1 MTAELSTPELS
12 TTELSTPRV
21 ADPATTADLPDARTT
36 PENRPP
42 ARDGVE
48 PGGWLN
54 VCGLDRLQ
62 PGRGVA
68 ALVGG
73 VQVAVFRMADGTL
86 YALGNID
93 PFTGAAVISRG
104 IVGDRGGV
112 PTVAS
117 PVHKQ
122 AFSLVDGRCLD
133 DADVSLPV
141 FQPRADGDA
150 VWIGLR

>member
-1 MTAELSTPELS
+1 MTADPTTITHRIADPS
-12 TTELSTPRV
+12 TTAP
-21 ADPATTADLPDARTT
+21 LPDARNSQ
-36 PENRPP
+36 ENRPP
-42 ARDGVE
+42 ARAGSE
-48 PGGWLN
+48 PAGWLN
-54 VCGLDRLQ
+54 VCALDRLQ

-73 VQVAVFRMADGTL
+73 SQVAIFRTADGSL

-104 IVGDRGGV
+104 LVGDRGGV

-122 AFSLVDGRCLD
+122 VFGLTDGQCLD
-133 DADVSLPV
+133 DPDVRLPV
-141 FQPRADGDA
+141 FQPRADDGA

>member
-1 MTAELSTPELS
+1 MTADP
-12 TTELSTPRV
+12 TTVHRV
-21 ADPATTADLPDARTT
+21 ADPATTADLPDARST
-36 PENRPP
+36 PESRPP
-42 ARDGVE
+42 ARAGHE
-48 PGGWLN
+48 PRGWLN
-54 VCGLDRLQ
+54 VCTVDRLQ

-73 VQVAVFRMADGTL
+73 VQVAVFRMADDAL

-122 AFSLVDGRCLD
+122 AFSLADGICLD
-133 DADVSLPV
+133 DTGVSLPV
-141 FQPRADGDA
+141 FQPRADDGA

>member
-1 MTAELSTPELS
+1 MTANPSTA
-12 TTELSTPRV
+12 THRV
-21 ADPATTADLPDARTT
+21 ADPAATAPLPDARISR
-36 PENRPP
+36 ENRRP
-42 ARDGVE
+42 ARAGSE
-48 PGGWLN
+48 PVGWLN
-54 VCGLDRLQ
+54 VCALDRLQ

-73 VQVAVFRMADGTL
+73 VQVAVFRTEDGTL
-86 YALGNID
+86 YALGNVD

-122 AFSLVDGRCLD
+122 AFSLADGVCLD
-133 DADVSLPV
+133 DPGVTLPV
-141 FQPRADGDA
+141 FQSKADGDE

>member
-1 MTAELSTPELS
+1 MTAELSTIR
-12 TTELSTPRV
+12 RV
-21 ADPATTADLPDARTT
+21 ADASTTAPLPDARASR
-36 PENRPP
+36 ENRPP
-42 ARDGVE
+42 ARAGRSPDD
-48 PGGWLN
+48 WLN
-54 VCGLDRLQ
+54 VCALDRLQ

-73 VQVAVFRMADGTL
+73 VQVAVFRMADETL
-86 YALGNID
+86 HAVGNID

-122 AFSLVDGRCLD
+122 AFSLADGRCLD
-133 DADVSLPV
+133 DDDVSLPV
-141 FQPRADGDA
+141 FQPRAYGDE

>member
-1 MTAELSTPELS
+1 MTADPSI
-12 TTELSTPRV
+12 TTHRL
-21 ADPATTADLPDARTT
+21 ADPATTAPLPDARASR
-36 PENRPP
+36 ENRRP
-42 ARDGVE
+42 ARAGSE
-48 PGGWLN
+48 PAGWLN
-54 VCGLDRLQ
+54 VCALDRLQ

-73 VQVAVFRMADGTL
+73 VQVAVFRTEGDTV

-122 AFSLVDGRCLD
+122 AFRLADGVCLD
-133 DADVSLPV
+133 DSDVSLPV
-141 FQPRADGDA
+141 FQPRADGGE

>member
-1 MTAELSTPELS
+1 MTADPS
-12 TTELSTPRV
+12 TTTSRV
-21 ADPATTADLPDARTT
+21 ADPATTADLPEARASQ
-36 PENRPP
+36 ENRPP
-42 ARDGVE
+42 AREGVE
-48 PGGWLN
+48 PGAWLR
-54 VCGLDRLQ
+54 VCALDRLQ

-73 VQVAVFRMADGTL
+73 VQVAVFRTGDEAL
-86 YALGNID
+86 YAVGNID

-122 AFSLVDGRCLD
+122 AFGLADGRCLD
-133 DADVSLPV
+133 DPAVALAV
-141 FQPRADGDA
+141 YQPRSYDGD

>member
-1 MTAELSTPELS
+1 MTADLS
-12 TTELSTPRV
+12 TTPSRV
-21 ADPATTADLPDARTT
+21 ADPAATADLPDARASR
-36 PENRPP
+36 ESRPP
-42 ARDGVE
+42 ARTGVE
-48 PGGWLN
+48 PEGWLN
-54 VCGLDRLQ
+54 VCTVDRLQ
-62 PGRGVA
+62 PGRGAA
-68 ALVGG
+68 ALIGG

-122 AFSLVDGRCLD
+122 AFSLADGVCLD
-133 DADVSLPV
+133 DPDVTLPV
-141 FQPRADGDA
+141 FQSKADGDQ

>member
-1 MTAELSTPELS
+1 MTPDLQTP
-12 TTELSTPRV
+12 TRRV
-21 ADPATTADLPDARTT
+21 ADPSTTAELPDARGSR
-36 PENRPP
+36 ESRPP
-42 ARDGVE
+42 ARAGAE

-54 VCGLDRLQ
+54 VCTLDRLQ

-73 VQVAVFRMADGTL
+73 VQVAVFRMADESL

-122 AFSLVDGRCLD
+122 AFSLADGVCLD
-133 DADVSLPV
+133 DPGVTLPV
-141 FQPRADGDA
+141 FQPRADDGA

>member
-1 MTAELSTPELS
+1 MTADPS
-12 TTELSTPRV
+12 TTMTLAAVDGFPEARPSREGRRPVRAGAEPR
-21 ADPATTADLPDARTT
+21 A
-36 PENRPP
+36 
-42 ARDGVE
+42 
-48 PGGWLN
+48 WLR
-54 VCGLDRLQ
+54 VCPLDRLQ

-73 VQVAVFRMADGTL
+73 VQVAVFRTGDGTL
-86 YALGNID
+86 HALGNID

-104 IVGDRGGV
+104 IVGDRAGV

-122 AFSLVDGRCLD
+122 AFGLTDGRCLD
-133 DADVSLPV
+133 DPDVSLPV
-141 FQPRADGDA
+141 FQPRADGGA

>member
-1 MTAELSTPELS
+1 MTADLST
-12 TTELSTPRV
+12 TPRV
-21 ADPATTADLPDARTT
+21 AAVPLPEAR
-36 PENRPP
+36 PSHEDRPP
-42 ARDGVE
+42 ARDGVA
-48 PGGWLN
+48 PGAWLR
-54 VCGLDRLQ
+54 VCALDRLQ

-73 VQVAVFRMADGTL
+73 VQVAVFRMGDGAL

-122 AFSLVDGRCLD
+122 AFGLADGRCLD
-133 DADVSLPV
+133 DPGVSLPV
-141 FQPRADGDA
+141 FQTRADGGD

>member
-1 MTAELSTPELS
+1 M
-12 TTELSTPRV
+12 
-21 ADPATTADLPDARTT
+21 TADLSTDPSTAPRVTVDSFPEARASQ
-36 PENRPP
+36 ENRPP

-48 PGGWLN
+48 PGAWLR
-54 VCGLDRLQ
+54 VCALDRLQ

-73 VQVAVFRMADGTL
+73 VQVAVFRTGDG
-86 YALGNID
+86 ALHAVGNID

-122 AFSLVDGRCLD
+122 AFGLADGRCLD
-133 DADVSLPV
+133 DDAVTLPV
-141 FQPRADGDA
+141 YQPREDGTD
-150 VWIGLR
+150 VWLGLR

>member
-1 MTAELSTPELS
+1 MTADLS
-12 TTELSTPRV
+12 TTAE
-21 ADPATTADLPDARTT
+21 LPDARSSQ
-36 PENRPP
+36 EIRSP
-42 ARDGVE
+42 AMGGAE
-48 PGGWLN
+48 PGGWLS
-54 VCGLDRLQ
+54 VCTLDRLQ
-62 PGRGVA
+62 PGRGVT

-73 VQVAVFRMADGTL
+73 VQVAVFRIRGRRGADPESL
-86 YALGNID
+86 HAVGNID

-104 IVGDRGGV
+104 IVGDRSGV

-133 DADVSLPV
+133 DLDVSLPV
-141 FQPRADGDA
+141 FQPRVADGA